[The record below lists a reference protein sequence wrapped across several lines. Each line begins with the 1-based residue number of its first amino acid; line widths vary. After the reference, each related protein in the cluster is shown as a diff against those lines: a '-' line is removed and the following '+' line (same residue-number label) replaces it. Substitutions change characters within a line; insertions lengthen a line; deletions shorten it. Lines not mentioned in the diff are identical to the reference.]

1 MYLLCHF
8 CNLLVNVCI
17 LQVAIVLGIIL
28 VTTIQPGTGVSGNTS
43 KKAKEVYTTTADT
56 LMDLVRNLI
65 PPNVFQATMQQ
76 TVTALTKP
84 DNASLPG
91 FRH

>member
-1 MYLLCHF
+1 M
-8 CNLLVNVCI
+8 
-17 LQVAIVLGIIL
+17 VAA
-28 VTTIQPGTGVSGNTS
+28 IQPGVGKGGESQTTTEKRNI
-43 KKAKEVYTTTADT
+43 TTADT

-91 FRH
+91 LPH